1 MKKRKI
7 IHKYRR
13 SLVVFTAMLLLSIFL
28 AVVHYA
34 ISPADN
40 RNEIVTV
47 DIPKGTSFLQSV
59 DNLKKAGLI
68 KQKYLFYML
77 VISRN
82 AQGHIRAGEYELTTS
97 MSPME
102 IISKLVK
109 GDIKSYL
116 VTIPEDITVREIA
129 SRLAAFK
136 LVDEKVFLSLSS
148 DAKFLASL
156 GIEGASAEGYLYPD
170 TYRLDRSMSAKDIMK
185 IMVNQFWKMFTPEMQ
200 KRAEELRMTI
210 PEVITLASIIGK
222 ESGYKDEKPLI
233 SAVFRNRLKK
243 RMKLQ
248 SDPTAVYDLNNFTG
262 NITRKHLMRDAPYNT
277 YRIDGLPPGPI
288 ANPAIDSLYAALYPA
303 SVNYL
308 YFVSNN
314 DGSHQF
320 SSNLSAHNKAVS
332 NYQIKRKKE

>member
-1 MKKRKI
+1 MKKKTLV
-7 IHKYRR
+7 HKYKR
-13 SLVVFTAMLLLSIFL
+13 SLAVFTTALVLSIFL
-28 AVVHYA
+28 AIVHYA
-34 ISPADN
+34 ISPVDN

-59 DNLKKAGLI
+59 GNLEKVGLI
-68 KQKYLFYML
+68 KYKYLFYLL
-77 VISRN
+77 VVSRN

-102 IISKLVK
+102 IINKLVK

-129 SRLAAFK
+129 SRLASFK
-136 LVDEKVFLSLSS
+136 LVEEKVFLSLSS

-200 KRAEELRMTI
+200 NRAEDLHMTI
-210 PEVITLASIIGK
+210 PQVITLASIIGK
-222 ESGYKDEKPLI
+222 ESGYKDEKRLI

-243 RMKLQ
+243 GMKLQ
-248 SDPTAVYDLNNFTG
+248 SDPTAIYDLNNFTG
-262 NITRKHLMRDAPYNT
+262 NITKKHLMRDAPHNT
-277 YRIDGLPPGPI
+277 YRITGLPPGPI
-288 ANPAIDSLYAALYPA
+288 ANPAIDSLHAALDPA
-303 SVNYL
+303 PVNYL

-320 SSNLSAHNKAVS
+320 SSSLSAHNKAVL
-332 NYQIKRKKE
+332 NYQIKRKK

>member
-1 MKKRKI
+1 MKKGKV

-13 SLVVFTAMLLLSIFL
+13 SLAVFAAALLLSIFL
-28 AVVHYA
+28 VVVHYA
-34 ISPADN
+34 ISPVDN

-59 DNLKKAGLI
+59 DNLEKTGLI

-136 LVDEKVFLSLSS
+136 LVDEKGFLSLSS
-148 DAKFLASL
+148 DAKFLTSL
-156 GIEGASAEGYLYPD
+156 GIEGASVEGYLYPD

-233 SAVFRNRLKK
+233 SAVFLNRLKK
-243 RMKLQ
+243 GMKLQ
-248 SDPTAVYDLNNFTG
+248 SDPTAVYDLHNFTG
-262 NITRKHLMRDAPYNT
+262 NITKKQLMRDAPYNT

-303 SVNYL
+303 PVNYL

-320 SSNLSAHNKAVS
+320 SSSLSAHNKAVL

>member
-1 MKKRKI
+1 MKKRKM

-13 SLVVFTAMLLLSIFL
+13 SLAIFTAALLLSIFL
-28 AVVHYA
+28 AAVHYA
-34 ISPADN
+34 ISPVDN

-59 DNLKKAGLI
+59 DNLERVGLI
-68 KQKYLFYML
+68 KYKYLFYLL

-129 SRLAAFK
+129 SRLADFK
-136 LVDEKVFLSLSS
+136 LVDEKAFLSICS
-148 DAKFLASL
+148 DVKFLASL

-170 TYRLDRSMSAKDIMK
+170 TYRFDRSMSAKDIMK

-200 KRAEELRMTI
+200 KRAEDIRMTI
-210 PEVITLASIIGK
+210 PQVITLASIIGK
-222 ESGYKDEKPLI
+222 ESGNKDEKPLI

-243 RMKLQ
+243 GMKLQ
-248 SDPTAVYDLNNFTG
+248 SDPTAIYDLNNFSG

-277 YRIDGLPPGPI
+277 YRISGLPPGPI
-288 ANPAIDSLYAALYPA
+288 ANPAIDSLHAALYPA
-303 SVNYL
+303 PVNYL

-320 SSNLSAHNKAVS
+320 SSNLSAHNKAVLK
-332 NYQIKRKKE
+332 YQIKRKKE

>member
-1 MKKRKI
+1 MKKIKI

-13 SLVVFTAMLLLSIFL
+13 SFTVFTVALLLSFFL
-28 AVVHYA
+28 ATVHYA
-34 ISPADN
+34 ISPVDN

-59 DNLKKAGLI
+59 DNLERVGLV
-68 KQKYLFYML
+68 KYKYLFYLL
-77 VISRN
+77 VVSRN

-116 VTIPEDITVREIA
+116 VTIPEDITFREIA

-136 LVDEKVFLSLSS
+136 LVDEKAFLSICS

-210 PEVITLASIIGK
+210 PQVITLASIIGK
-222 ESGYKDEKPLI
+222 ESGNKDEKPLI
-233 SAVFRNRLKK
+233 SAVFCNRLKK
-243 RMKLQ
+243 GMKLQ
-248 SDPTAVYDLNNFTG
+248 SDPTAVYNLNDFSG
-262 NITRKHLMRDAPYNT
+262 NIKRKHLMRDAPYNT
-277 YRIDGLPPGPI
+277 YRINGLPPGPI
-288 ANPAIDSLYAALYPA
+288 ANPAVDSLNAALYPA
-303 SVNYL
+303 PVNYL

-320 SSNLSAHNKAVS
+320 SSSLSAHNRAVL